1 MLIFIAKLLLI
12 ALVAILIFLILM
24 VTVPVNF
31 RFRGN
36 FRESEKHLTA
46 AASLLFGAVRIFLNF
61 DFPALNLKA
70 KVCGR
75 QFPLYRQAIGK
86 VGGGK
91 AKQRSGKAEPSP
103 AKPKKRAGLGTTDW
117 IQLVRQLLPRLLRPI
132 RFRILQGDLGIG
144 FRNPAATGLLY
155 GAYSMFKYRLSQ
167 QEDITLRANFT
178 QPGIDGEIESAGV
191 IYLHQYIPILIFC
204 YKQYRRRLR
213 IRKEVK

>member
-1 MLIFIAKLLLI
+1 MLIFIAKLLLF

-24 VTVPVNF
+24 MTVPVNF

-46 AASLLFGAVRIFLNF
+46 AASLLFGAIRIFLNF
-61 DFPALNLKA
+61 DFPALDLKA
-70 KVCGR
+70 RVCGI

-86 VGGGK
+86 AGRGE
-91 AKQRSGKAEPSP
+91 ADQRTGEAEPSP
-103 AKPKKRAGLGTTDW
+103 AKPKRRAGLGTIDW

-132 RFRILQGDLGIG
+132 RFGKLQGDLGIG

-155 GAYSMFKYRLSQ
+155 GAYSMFKYTLPQ
-167 QEDITLRANFT
+167 LENITLRANFT

-191 IYLHQYIPILIFC
+191 IYLHQYIPILIFS